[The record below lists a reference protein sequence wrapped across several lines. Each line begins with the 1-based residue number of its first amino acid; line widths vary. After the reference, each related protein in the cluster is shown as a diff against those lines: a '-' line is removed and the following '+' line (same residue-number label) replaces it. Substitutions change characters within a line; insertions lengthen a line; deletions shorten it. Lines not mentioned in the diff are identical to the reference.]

1 MANEKEEVVEIGLLG
16 DKKINNDVSSKREVF
31 SRKIEYM
38 LALIGYTIG
47 LGNVWRFP
55 YLCMRNGGGAFLV
68 PFVICMVICGLPLY
82 YLELSLAQFAGKS
95 TLVVWEICPLL
106 RGLGFCMCCISFIC
120 TWYSGL
126 IMAWTLCYLF
136 YSFFPTL
143 PWSTCD
149 NSWNTDMCVTLRTK
163 ITEIPHN
170 VSTLDNITYSENNL
184 SMTASETVTTMG
196 FYPTAA
202 NEFWRYQIL
211 NASSGLEDWGMPQ
224 WHIVLALFLSFAV
237 TFLCIIKGV
246 KSVGK
251 VVYVTAFMPYLLLA
265 VILIRSLTL
274 EGSFDG
280 IIYFIKPDFQKLSE
294 FQVWFEAAVQAFFS
308 LGPAWGGVL
317 TMASFSDF
325 KNKTFHD
332 SLVIVVV
339 DILTAFFCGFVV
351 FSIVGFLAREANL
364 TINEVAESGPG
375 LVFLAYPEA
384 LARLPLPQLWSVL
397 FFIMVFYVGLDTE
410 FAQVETLTSG
420 LKDMF
425 PKTLGER
432 KYHVLLAV
440 FTVYFITSLILA
452 TQAGVYIFQLIDW
465 YASVFSIFF
474 ISLLECIIIGWIYGA
489 ERFSRDVEI
498 MTGSAVPVIVRIS
511 WCLITPVIMFVL
523 IIVALMKY
531 EEPTYKGYVY
541 PSYTSV
547 LGTFI
552 CLASVVPL
560 PVVMCLDII
569 RTPGSFTQRMKRL
582 IHPPAAWGPKD
593 EKTRQTYKMYKYS
606 YSIYRNIKANLLGTK

>member
-1 MANEKEEVVEIGLLG
+1 MADSDGVVEIELL
-16 DKKINNDVSSKREVF
+16 DAKEKSFNASSKREVF
-31 SRKIEYM
+31 SRKLEYM
-38 LALIGYTIG
+38 LALIGFTIG

-55 YLCMRNGGGAFLV
+55 YLCMRNGGGAFLI
-68 PFVICMVICGLPLY
+68 PFVICMVTCGLPLY

-106 RGLGFCMCCISFIC
+106 RGLGFSMCCISFIC

-136 YSFFPTL
+136 YSFYPIL

-149 NSWNTDMCVTLRTK
+149 NSWNTDKCVTLRTK
-163 ITEIPHN
+163 IETPYN
-170 VSTLDNITYSENNL
+170 VTSFVNKTPSVDNL
-184 SMTASETVTTMG
+184 SMTASETVTNIG

-211 NASSGLEDWGMPQ
+211 NASSGLDDLGIPQ
-224 WHIVLALFLSFAV
+224 WHIVLALFLSFTI
-237 TFLCIIKGV
+237 TFLCIVKGV

-251 VVYVTAFMPYLLLA
+251 VVYVSACLPYLLLTI
-265 VILIRSLTL
+265 ILIRSLTL
-274 EGSFDG
+274 EGSVDG
-280 IIYFIKPDFQKLSE
+280 ILYFIKPNFEKLGQ

-325 KNKTFHD
+325 KNKTLHD
-332 SLVIVVV
+332 SLVVLVV
-339 DILTAFFCGFVV
+339 DIFTAFFCGFVV
-351 FSIVGFLAREANL
+351 FSIVGFLAQEANL
-364 TINEVAESGPG
+364 TIDEVAESGPG

-397 FFIMVFYVGLDTE
+397 FFIMVFNVGLDSE
-410 FAQVETLTSG
+410 FAMVETITCG
-420 LKDMF
+420 LKDMY
-425 PKTLGER
+425 PKALGKR
-432 KYHVLLAV
+432 KYHLLLAA
-440 FTVYFITSLILA
+440 FTVYFITSIILA

-465 YASVFSIFF
+465 YASVFCIFF
-474 ISLLECIIIGWIYGA
+474 MSFLECVIIGWLYGA

-498 MTGSAVPVIVRIS
+498 MTGSPVPVIIRIS
-511 WCLITPVIMFVL
+511 WCLVTPVIMIIL
-523 IIVALMKY
+523 IIIALSKY
-531 EEPTYKGYVY
+531 EEPTYKGYMY

-552 CLASVVPL
+552 CLAAVIPL
-560 PVVMCLDII
+560 PIVTCLDII
-569 RTPGSFTQRMKRL
+569 RTPGTFTQRIKSL
-582 IHPPAAWGPKD
+582 IHPPVSWGPKCV
-593 EKTRQTYKMYKYS
+593 EARQTYKMLKYS
-606 YSIYRNIKANLLGTK
+606 KSIWRNMKTNLSGTR

>member
-1 MANEKEEVVEIGLLG
+1 MADMEEIVEMGLLEPCVETSHASP
-16 DKKINNDVSSKREVF
+16 NREVF

-38 LALIGYTIG
+38 LALIGNTIG

-68 PFVICMVICGLPLY
+68 PFVIFMVICGMPLY

-95 TLVVWEICPLL
+95 TLVVWEICPLF
-106 RGLGFCMCCISFIC
+106 RGLGFSMCCISFVC

-163 ITEIPHN
+163 IVTSNNIT
-170 VSTLDNITYSENNL
+170 TLDNMTYFDNNT
-184 SMTASETVTTMG
+184 SMTASETLTDIG

-211 NASSGLEDWGMPQ
+211 HASSGLDDVGTPQ
-224 WHIVLALFLSFAV
+224 WHIVLALFLSFFI
-237 TFLCIIKGV
+237 TFLCIVKGV
-246 KSVGK
+246 RSVGK
-251 VVYVTAFMPYLLLA
+251 VVYVSAALPYLLLT

-274 EGSFDG
+274 EGSLDG
-280 IIYFIKPDFQKLSE
+280 IMYFIEPDFKKLGN

-325 KNKTFHD
+325 KNKTLND
-332 SLVIVVV
+332 TVVVLVV

-364 TINEVAESGPG
+364 TITEVAESGPG
-375 LVFLAYPEA
+375 LVFMAYPEA

-397 FFIMVFYVGLDTE
+397 FFIMVFNVGLDTE
-410 FAQVETLTSG
+410 FAMVETITSG
-420 LKDMF
+420 LKDMY
-425 PKTLGER
+425 PRSLGDR
-432 KYHVLLAV
+432 KHNVHVLLAA
-440 FTVYFITSLILA
+440 FSVYFVTSIILA

-465 YASVFSIFF
+465 YASVFCIFF
-474 ISLLECIIIGWIYGA
+474 FSLLECIGIGWIYGA
-489 ERFSRDVEI
+489 ERFSHDVKI
-498 MTGSAVPVIVRIS
+498 MTGYSVPVIIRIS
-511 WCLITPVIMFVL
+511 WCLVTPVIMIVL
-523 IIVALMKY
+523 IIVSFMKY

-541 PSYTSV
+541 PSYTSI

-552 CLASVVPL
+552 CLAAVIPI
-560 PVVMCLDII
+560 PVITCLDII
-569 RTPGSFTQRMKRL
+569 RTPGSLKQRIKIL
-582 IHPPAAWGPKD
+582 LQPPAAWGPKD
-593 EKTRQTYKMYKYS
+593 EKARQTYKMFEYCGSVYQ
-606 YSIYRNIKANLLGTK
+606 NIKTNMFGSR